1 MSGRI
6 VRPSAAPFEVTGH
19 AGAHVIAADGTHY
32 LDFTSGWAVA
42 NLGWDHPSLTTQLP
56 EFEGPDYVAPRHA
69 YAGWDEYADL
79 LAHVAPGRVSR
90 AFRAT
95 GGSEA
100 VDLAIQAARLA
111 TGRKRILSV
120 KGSYHGNTVATLE
133 AADGPIRP
141 PLDERAL
148 DRIATRLEKETYA
161 AFLFEPISINLGI
174 VIPDDKFIRGL
185 MRVCRETGTLIIA
198 DEIACGFGRTG
209 ALFASEHFNLKPD
222 MLCIAKSA
230 TNGMAPLGA
239 MLATPQVAKAMTGE
253 GSYYSTYGW
262 HPRSVHAA
270 MATLRFLISHG
281 KSLYENAQA
290 ISDYCCERLHRAP
303 WRTACEIRV
312 RGPAIALD
320 VGDERHAQRIEK
332 RCRDERLLVSAEGTS
347 VLLLPPLV
355 VERALVEEALDI
367 LERCIR

>member
-1 MSGRI
+1 M
-6 VRPSAAPFEVTGH
+6 RPGPAPFEVTGL
-19 AGAHVIAADGTHY
+19 AGPHVIAADGTRY
-32 LDFTSGWAVA
+32 IDFTSGWCVA
-42 NLGWDHPSLTTQLP
+42 NLGWNHPSLTTQMP

-79 LAHVAPGRVSR
+79 LAQVAPGKLNR

-111 TGRKRILSV
+111 TGRKRILSL

-133 AADGPIRP
+133 AADGPIKP

-148 DRIATRLEKETYA
+148 ERIATKLEKETYA
-161 AFLFEPISINLGI
+161 AFLFEPIAINLGI
-174 VIPDDKFIRGL
+174 VIPEDGFIRGL
-185 MRVCRETGTLIIA
+185 QRVCRQTGTLIIA

-222 MLCIAKSA
+222 LLCFAKSA
-230 TNGMAPLGA
+230 TNGMAPLGG
-239 MLATPQVAKAMTGE
+239 MLCTPQVAKAMKGE
-253 GSYYSTYGW
+253 GKYYSTYGW
-262 HPRSVHAA
+262 HPRALYTA

-281 KSLYENAQA
+281 KSLYENSQA
-290 ISDYCCERLHRAP
+290 ISGYACDRLHRAA
-303 WRTACEIRV
+303 WRGALDIRV

-320 VGDERHAQRIEK
+320 VGDERYAQRIEK
-332 RCRDERLLVSAEGTS
+332 RCMDKGLLVAAEGTS

-367 LERCIR
+367 LEGCIR